1 MPAPTTAPRR
11 LPAPYVTLALCVIC
25 AFVFA
30 AIRGSGPESW
40 AEAVRRGHLPAGAVW
55 SGGYWS
61 LLTSAF
67 MHFAVWHVLMNV
79 YWLWTL
85 GRFVELV
92 LGPWRLVALV
102 VVSAVVSSALQLAVS
117 DTTGIGASGV
127 VYALFGVMWG
137 GRKKVA
143 LFGHIMGQVAYVF
156 WIWLPIGY
164 LLTRLE
170 VLNIGNAAHLGGML
184 TGIVAARELFFP
196 ERRRLAHAAAALLLG
211 AAILPLFW
219 APWSAAWIGHR
230 ATRAHLDGRYDEAIA
245 GYLEAMGKGADRVWM
260 LQNIALARHAKGDEA
275 GYHAALAQLRRLD
288 PRAAEEIESRY

>member
-1 MPAPTTAPRR
+1 VEAPEPIETQPESTAPAIPTAAPRR

-30 AIRGSGPESW
+30 A
-40 AEAVRRGHLPAGAVW
+40 VRRGDPDTWRETLGSWGALPAQAVW
-55 SGGYWS
+55 NGGYWS

-67 MHFAVWHVLMNV
+67 VHVAVIHVLMNV

-92 LGPWRLVALV
+92 LGPWRLIVLT
-102 VVSAVVSSALQLAVS
+102 VVSAVVSSGLQLAVS

-137 GRKKVA
+137 ARRKVP

-156 WIWLPIGY
+156 WIWLPVGY

-170 VLNIGNAAHLGGML
+170 LLNIGNAAHLGGLL
-184 TGIVAARELFFP
+184 TGVVAARELFFA
-196 ERRRLAHAAAALLLG
+196 ERRRLAHAAAALLLA
-211 AAILPLFW
+211 AAIVRCSGRRGRRRGSDI
-219 APWSAAWIGHR
+219 APPWPTPTADTTKPSR
-230 ATRAHLDGRYDEAIA
+230 AT
-245 GYLEAMGKGADRVWM
+245 
-260 LQNIALARHAKGDEA
+260 
-275 GYHAALAQLRRLD
+275 
-288 PRAAEEIESRY
+288 